1 MLAARTPLQINKTEG
16 HLTRKPEE
24 RRPVCLTDL
33 VCCTGELSGT
43 KASLFMELAWDTS
56 VFIRLIEHKSTSRA
70 LNKSKEWRSTMQ
82 TKWHMRP
89 SWMRLTFQ
97 SKTLTADTPH
107 LASSKYQ
114 SFAEKYPR
122 FLSSDMSRPGPDKW
136 QCQHY
141 YYYFFTLQVSLHEM
155 DARESTVS
163 LSSMPLS
170 QENKT

>member
-1 MLAARTPLQINKTEG
+1 
-16 HLTRKPEE
+16 
-24 RRPVCLTDL
+24 
-33 VCCTGELSGT
+33 
-43 KASLFMELAWDTS
+43 MELAWDTS

-70 LNKSKEWRSTMQ
+70 LNKSKEWRSSMQ

-141 YYYFFTLQVSLHEM
+141 YYFLLYKFHSMKWMHESHHRLSLPCRYPRKTKPKISNPVSLL
-155 DARESTVS
+155 A
-163 LSSMPLS
+163 LIK
-170 QENKT
+170 N